1 MALSHGMDTNHKTH
15 VASQRETNET
25 QCSKSWPVQ
34 TKETAYS
41 GIVVTYPVQFTGTD
55 LQQDR
60 ECGDWPDFLN
70 SAYSYPKWRWADTF
84 RSSVPTVVQDVG
96 FLKQAMRLYG
106 DSQCADDIRPWTLLD
121 KGKDGLHPIP
131 LKKTTPQG
139 PIFFYQSHPPWSP
152 WYPGSGHHPGPS
164 WGPFHLGRR
173 LSHDTFKTAFR
184 GFLHVMEK
192 YLV

>member
-84 RSSVPTVVQDVG
+84 RSSVPTVVQDVV
-96 FLKQAMRLYG
+96 FW
-106 DSQCADDIRPWTLLD
+106 SRPWGFTEIRSVQMTFARGPFWTRAKMD
-121 KGKDGLHPIP
+121 FIP
-131 LKKTTPQG
+131 SLKKNNTPGSHFFWVFLRTTP
-139 PIFFYQSHPPWSP
+139 
-152 WYPGSGHHPGPS
+152 
-164 WGPFHLGRR
+164 
-173 LSHDTFKTAFR
+173 
-184 GFLHVMEK
+184 
-192 YLV
+192 

>member
-41 GIVVTYPVQFTGTD
+41 GIVVY
-55 LQQDR
+55 
-60 ECGDWPDFLN
+60 CGHLPCSIHWH
-70 SAYSYPKWRWADTF
+70 
-84 RSSVPTVVQDVG
+84 RSSTRSRMRRLAGFPQFGLLIPKMAVSRHISVQCTDCGPRRG

-121 KGKDGLHPIP
+121 KGKDGFHPIP
-131 LKKTTPQG
+131 LKINNT
-139 PIFFYQSHPPWSP
+139 
-152 WYPGSGHHPGPS
+152 PGSHFFLPIPSTMVTMVSGEWTPS
-164 WGPFHLGRR
+164 WTILGAI
-173 LSHDTFKTAFR
+173 SSWETS
-184 GFLHVMEK
+184 
-192 YLV
+192 

>member
-1 MALSHGMDTNHKTH
+1 MEWTPITRPMLLHNAKQMKPSA
-15 VASQRETNET
+15 ASLD
-25 QCSKSWPVQ
+25 QCKP
-34 TKETAYS
+34 KKTAYS
-41 GIVVTYPVQFTGTD
+41 GIVVY
-55 LQQDR
+55 
-60 ECGDWPDFLN
+60 CGHLPCSIHWH
-70 SAYSYPKWRWADTF
+70 
-84 RSSVPTVVQDVG
+84 RSSTRSRMRRLAGFPQFGLLIPKMAVSRHISVQCTDCGPRRG

-121 KGKDGLHPIP
+121 KGKDGFHPIP
-131 LKKTTPQG
+131 LKINNDPRVPFFFTN
-139 PIFFYQSHPPWSP
+139 PIHPWSP

>member
-131 LKKTTPQG
+131 LKKNNT
-139 PIFFYQSHPPWSP
+139 
-152 WYPGSGHHPGPS
+152 PGSHFFFTNPIHHGHHGIRGVDTILDHPG
-164 WGPFHLGRR
+164 GHFILGDVLAMIRSRR
-173 LSHDTFKTAFR
+173 HSEDSCMWWR
-184 GFLHVMEK
+184 NI
-192 YLV
+192 